1 MATFIPGITDIFP
14 ERLNFKPDWNR
25 VERGLM
31 LRSAAYTEG
40 ARKVKTLY
48 DSIFQSPMLR
58 DGNIQRRDA
67 YLKQISEGL
76 KNAST
81 LDLSILQNQENALR
95 LFEPL
100 QDDKQIVKDILWT
113 KNYFQQ
119 AQQAEQMRT
128 SSNPET
134 RRQYWDTGM
143 KYMQYQAEDFKKA
156 DDDGA
161 MSMGSARYIPN
172 VDLVSLG
179 NKMYK
184 ELGIS
189 VTQDVINGGYIWTK
203 KNGDL
208 AVPLTQ
214 SMVNTLFSNDPAIK
228 DMLMA
233 QSYVQRKDFVKANAA
248 KYGSEEAAQ
257 NAYVS
262 QILSTVGVAQQDQAV
277 IDSEEVRD
285 LRARK
290 DAWNKIITSRGIIPD
305 SDEHK
310 KYLEDIERLN
320 IAEGAAENSRNQSTA
335 LTTAD
340 MSNINDLVSAAD
352 NAIMFANYTNT
363 ANKLAT
369 LLAYKNAESTA
380 KADPFSLA
388 RLNSQL
394 ALNRSIVL
402 ENLRQVNKIDFL
414 DQQLRRGIKPGSNN
428 KKSPTETE
436 KDKKKRA
443 ANDANDLFGGTPM
456 QGGNNILNRGNVNED
471 ESIRAFLEENDDE
484 SDNDE
489 E

>member
-14 ERLNFKPDWNR
+14 APPTFKPDWNR

-31 LRSAAYTEG
+31 LRSAAYAEG
-40 ARKVKTLY
+40 ARKVKSLY
-48 DSIFQSPMLR
+48 DSVFQSPMLR
-58 DGNIQRRDA
+58 DANIERRDA
-67 YLKQISEGL
+67 YLKEITQGL
-76 KNAST
+76 KNASA
-81 LDLSILQNQENALR
+81 LDLSIMQNQQAAIN

-100 QDDKQIVKDILWT
+100 QSDQDIVKDIMWT
-113 KNYFQQ
+113 KSYYQQ
-119 AQQAEQMRT
+119 AAKAEQMRN
-128 SSNPET
+128 SSDPET

-143 KYMQYQAEDFKKA
+143 KYLQYQAEEFKNTDNQTA
-156 DDDGA
+156 R
-161 MSMGSARYIPN
+161 SMGAAKYIPN
-172 VDLVSLG
+172 VDLVGLA

-184 ELGIS
+184 EMGIE
-189 VTQDVINGGYIWTK
+189 VKQDVINGGYIWTK

-214 SMVNTLFSNDPAIK
+214 SMVNTMFANDPAIK
-228 DMLMA
+228 DMLRVQA
-233 QSYVQRKDFVKANAA
+233 YVQRKDFVKNNAA
-248 KYGSEEAAQ
+248 KFGSEEAAEKIYLTELLDQ
-257 NAYVS
+257 
-262 QILSTVGVAQQDQAV
+262 LSIAQQDQSIV
-277 IDSEEVRD
+277 DSDDVRN

-290 DAWNKIITSRGIIPD
+290 DAWEKVINTTGIIPGSAD
-305 SDEHK
+305 HK
-310 KYLEDIERLN
+310 KYLEDLELLK
-320 IAEGAAENSRNQSTA
+320 AAEAAAEQSRNQSTG
-335 LTTAD
+335 LSTID
-340 MSNINDLVSAAD
+340 MGSLNDIRAAVD
-352 NAIMFANYTNT
+352 NAVMAANYTTT
-363 ANKLAT
+363 ANKIAT
-369 LLAYKNAESTA
+369 VLAYKNAESTA